1 MLICQEEKYL
11 VLCYNTGKM
20 SSQTFAYFKSV
31 VQHSKEL
38 NRREKEIVLRR
49 LEKKPLHRIGRKY
62 KLTGERI
69 RQIEKGAL
77 CKFIKKTCQL
87 ILID

>member
-11 VLCYNTGKM
+11 ALCYNTGKM
-20 SSQTFAYFKSV
+20 SSQTLAYFKSII
-31 VQHSKEL
+31 QSSKEL
-38 NRREKEIVLRR
+38 TRKEKEIILRR
-49 LEKKPLHRIGRKY
+49 LEKKPLRKIGRKY

-77 CKFIKKTCQL
+77 GKFLKKTCQL